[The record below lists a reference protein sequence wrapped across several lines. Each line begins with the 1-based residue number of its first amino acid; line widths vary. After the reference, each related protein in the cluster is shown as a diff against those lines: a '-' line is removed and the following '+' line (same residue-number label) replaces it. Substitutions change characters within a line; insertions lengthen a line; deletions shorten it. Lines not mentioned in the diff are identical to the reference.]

1 MQQPCASLRQQVVMT
16 LDYFI
21 RRPLATY
28 CLAHED
34 DGHDCALTFAA
45 AAAAAAAGN
54 TSSAHHRSPQ
64 GNYLLALLP
73 VLQTKGVLTCQR
85 GALSNELPGL

>member
-1 MQQPCASLRQQVVMT
+1 MT